1 MTMSVEQLV
10 SAMTP
15 EIYDNLKTAVELGKW
30 ADGTPLTAEQ
40 KEHSLQAVIAYQ
52 ALHLD
57 QTDHMTVAAGGEL
70 NVKSKAALKTQFSD
84 QPIVGDDDIGRFKP

>member
-1 MTMSVEQLV
+1 MSIEQMI

-15 EIYDNLKTAVELGKW
+15 EIYDKLRTAVELGKW

-52 ALHLD
+52 ALQLQ
-57 QTDHMTVAAGGEL
+57 QTQHMTVGAGGEL
-70 NVKSKAALKTQFSD
+70 NLKSKQELKGQF
-84 QPIVGDDDIGRFKP
+84 QETNAKDIARFKP

>member
-1 MTMSVEQLV
+1 MSVEQLV

-15 EIYDNLKTAVELGKW
+15 DIYDKLKTAVELGKW
-30 ADGTPLTAEQ
+30 ADGTPLSAEQ

-52 ALHLD
+52 ALNLK

-70 NVKSKAALKTQFSD
+70 NVKSKQALKTQFSD
-84 QPIVGDDDIGRFKP
+84 NPVSGDDDIARFKP